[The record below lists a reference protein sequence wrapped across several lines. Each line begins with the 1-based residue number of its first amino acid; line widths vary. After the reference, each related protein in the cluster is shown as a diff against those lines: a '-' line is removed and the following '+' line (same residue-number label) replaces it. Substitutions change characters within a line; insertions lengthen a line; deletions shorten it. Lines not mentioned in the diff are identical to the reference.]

1 MEQAQSKRVL
11 KAGKLSGWQMRA
23 FWSAG
28 IFYLFY
34 YFCKYNF
41 GAAIPGMQEEFGF
54 TDKTVGWVLTAF
66 LWVYA
71 LGQFINGF
79 LGDRYGPK
87 RILIFGA
94 LGGIIVNVI
103 FAFGGRIAGY
113 VGLGSLTVF
122 IVLWSLNGYFSSMGW
137 APLCRIL
144 YNWFPENRWG
154 TWMGWAN
161 FLCYFGAFLVFPIT
175 TFTIQHW
182 GWRAAFIISPAF
194 LFAMMVVFLFLGKS
208 SPQDAGLE
216 TEWDERQDTE
226 KPARRTG
233 AREYWLAFT
242 NGRMNISYLCG
253 VGLNFVRWGLLSW
266 GVKIFAAPVAEG
278 GFGLDLMT
286 AGWVT
291 AMASLGGAIIS
302 VLLGIISDRVFK
314 GVRWQTIT
322 IASLTSA
329 AFIFFIAQGAPIL
342 SISIL
347 GVRVGLF
354 LLFIAMFF
362 GGGLIQ
368 GAQTPLFN
376 LPGDILGKEMGG
388 TGAGIMDGWLY
399 LGAAFAGFFLG
410 GILDNY
416 GLTQGLMLM
425 AAVSVVSGLL
435 AILIQR

>member
-1 MEQAQSKRVL
+1 MEQAQAKRVL
-11 KAGKLSGWQMRA
+11 KAGKLSLPQMSA

-28 IFYLFY
+28 ILYLSF

-41 GAAIPGMQEEFGF
+41 GAAIPGMQEEYGF
-54 TDKTVGWVLTAF
+54 TDETAGWIVTAF

-94 LGGIIVNVI
+94 LGGISVNVI
-103 FAFGGRIAGY
+103 FAFGGHIAGFIS
-113 VGLGSLTVF
+113 LGALTVF
-122 IVLWSLNGYFSSMGW
+122 VVLWSINGYFSSMGW
-137 APLCRIL
+137 APLCRIV

-154 TWMGWAN
+154 AWMGWAN
-161 FLCYFGAFLVFPIT
+161 FLCYFGAFLVFLVA
-175 TFTIQHW
+175 TFAIKLW
-182 GWRAAFIISPAF
+182 GWRAAFIVSPAF
-194 LFAMMVVFLFLGKS
+194 LLGMTIIFLFLGKS

-216 TEWDERQDTE
+216 TEWDKQDTE
-226 KPARRTG
+226 KPARRIG

-253 VGLNFVRWGLLSW
+253 VGLNFVRWGLLTW
-266 GVKIFAAPVAEG
+266 GVRIFVAPVEEG
-278 GFGLDLMT
+278 GFGLDIFT
-286 AGWVT
+286 AGSVT
-291 AMASLGGAIIS
+291 AMASLGGAISS
-302 VLLGIISDRVFK
+302 VLLGMMSDRIFK
-314 GVRWQTIT
+314 GIRWQTIT
-322 IASLTSA
+322 IASLASA
-329 AFIFFIAQGAPIL
+329 AAIFFIAQGAPIL
-342 SISIL
+342 EISIL
-347 GVRVGLF
+347 GVRAGLF
-354 LLFIAMFF
+354 LLFVAMFL

-399 LGAAFAGFFLG
+399 LGAAFSGFFLG

-416 GLTQGLMLM
+416 GLTQGLVLM

-435 AILIQR
+435 AILIQK

>member
-1 MEQAQSKRVL
+1 
-11 KAGKLSGWQMRA
+11 
-23 FWSAG
+23 
-28 IFYLFY
+28 
-34 YFCKYNF
+34 
-41 GAAIPGMQEEFGF
+41 
-54 TDKTVGWVLTAF
+54 
-66 LWVYA
+66 
-71 LGQFINGF
+71 
-79 LGDRYGPK
+79 
-87 RILIFGA
+87 
-94 LGGIIVNVI
+94 
-103 FAFGGRIAGY
+103 
-113 VGLGSLTVF
+113 
-122 IVLWSLNGYFSSMGW
+122 
-137 APLCRIL
+137 
-144 YNWFPENRWG
+144 
-154 TWMGWAN
+154 
-161 FLCYFGAFLVFPIT
+161 
-175 TFTIQHW
+175 
-182 GWRAAFIISPAF
+182 
-194 LFAMMVVFLFLGKS
+194 
-208 SPQDAGLE
+208 
-216 TEWDERQDTE
+216 
-226 KPARRTG
+226 
-233 AREYWLAFT
+233 
-242 NGRMNISYLCG
+242 
-253 VGLNFVRWGLLSW
+253 SW

-322 IASLTSA
+322 IASLVSA